1 MSEDQ
6 LKRLLVVLCA
16 LAVVLTIVGAIN
28 AFEPLSLGFGW
39 IIERIEAAF
48 NWASERNPLGAAW
61 DWALANDLPQGWA
74 ILVGV
79 IIGLALIA
87 WQLRIGFR
95 NLVLSHANQVE
106 LDRQALREGALL
118 EREAREHQAELQ
130 AQAQEAAQQKE
141 AIVFAAALR
150 GELMAAAYQ
159 LSSRLI
165 WLEGVQKIL
174 DELAKD
180 PTNRFPTPFE
190 IERIATPVYDANAPR
205 LATIDASLAADVAQ
219 VYAFLSAE
227 HRWNEPGG
235 RDPRL
240 FKALIEKIR
249 SANSVH
255 LRDIVHVC
263 KRLIAFELSKPDDD
277 PGPLTEAR
285 KEWAEPLSELLE
297 EGYVERFQ
305 APVLR
310 RRHCHAGI
318 WKRQARG
325 PLRPRHLHP
334 RRGVR
339 TGPPLGLQP
348 IEEAVDRR
356 NRRFRGRG
364 HRTGQMLP
372 LGRADL

>member
-1 MSEDQ
+1 M
-6 LKRLLVVLCA
+6 
-16 LAVVLTIVGAIN
+16 
-28 AFEPLSLGFGW
+28 GFGW

-48 NWASERNPLGAAW
+48 NWASERNPIGAAW
-61 DWALANDLPQGWA
+61 GWALANDLPQGWA
-74 ILVGV
+74 ILLGV

-95 NLVLSHANQVE
+95 NLGQSHANQVE

-150 GELMAAAYQ
+150 GELIAAAYQ

-263 KRLIAFELSKPDDD
+263 KRLIAFELRKPDDD
-277 PGPLTEAR
+277 PGPLVDASS
-285 KEWAEPLSELLE
+285 KAEQPSQT
-297 EGYVERFQ
+297 FT
-305 APVLR
+305 
-310 RRHCHAGI
+310 CHQHKI
-318 WKRQARG
+318 VT
-325 PLRPRHLHP
+325 RPFYEP
-334 RRGVR
+334 
-339 TGPPLGLQP
+339 
-348 IEEAVDRR
+348 A
-356 NRRFRGRG
+356 
-364 HRTGQMLP
+364 
-372 LGRADL
+372 